1 MNYEGVLVFLHVA
14 HAESLSEAAR
24 RLKIKPMAATRRLAG
39 LEEELGVRLVQ
50 RTTRSASLTEEGKQ
64 FLPYA
69 TTIVEAAEAGQASL
83 QAPREGATGLLRVTA
98 CGSIG
103 RTIIMSLLPDM
114 METHP
119 GLRVDLQLTDT
130 LIDIV
135 SSGIDVGIRIG
146 ELKDSNLIASP
157 LGENKRLL
165 CAAPSYLKKRGMP
178 KTPDALQQH
187 ECILPTGH
195 YHWTF
200 TDGSEDNTVSVS
212 GRISVSNMDGV
223 MDACVAGNG
232 IAMLSS
238 WHVEEAVQTGKLQ
251 VIQFDDF
258 LPKSV
263 PIWALYPTRRQLL
276 PKVEVFIQ
284 AMKERLALHQQ

>member
-1 MNYEGVLVFLHVA
+1 MNYEGVLIFLHVA
-14 HAESLSEAAR
+14 QAGSLSEAAR
-24 RLKIKPMAATRRLAG
+24 RLKIKPMAATRRLAS
-39 LEEELGVRLVQ
+39 LEEELGVRLIQ
-50 RTTRSASLTEEGKQ
+50 RTTRSASLTVEGKQ

-69 TTIVEAAEAGQASL
+69 ATIVEAAEAGQASL

-103 RTIIMSLLPDM
+103 RAIIMPLLPELIDK
-114 METHP
+114 HP

-165 CAAPSYLKKRGMP
+165 CAAPSYVEKRGLAA
-178 KTPDALQQH
+178 TLDELLQH
-187 ECILPTGH
+187 ECILPSGGF
-195 YHWTF
+195 HWVF
-200 TDGSEDNTVSVS
+200 TDGNSEKTVNVS

-238 WHVEEAVQTGKLQ
+238 WHADDALRAGKLLE
-251 VIQFDDF
+251 IKFADF
-258 LPKSV
+258 YPRSV
-263 PIWALYPTRRQLL
+263 PIWAVYPTRRQLL

-284 AMKERLALHQQ
+284 SMKERLSNV